1 MIETKF
7 KQGELCAIPTD
18 WAEGRFCDFL
28 QTFSSGA
35 TPYRGNPRN
44 YIGSIPWISSGELN
58 YNVITDT
65 LEHISEN
72 AQKQTNLKLHKPGT
86 FLMAITGLEAAGT
99 RGKCAFVGVPATTNQ
114 SCMAINGTD
123 KMDTSYLYW
132 FYRFWSETLAFKF
145 CQGTKQQSYT
155 AAIVKSLPIYTPDNI
170 VEQQRIASALTS
182 VDNLLS
188 SLDKLIA
195 KKRDIKQGAMQQL
208 LTGKTRL
215 KGFTEPWG
223 KYDVKDLGIFMK
235 GHGISKAQAQSGDIP
250 AVRYGELYTVH
261 NNYIKTF
268 QSCISQ
274 EVANEAVILQKGDIL
289 FACSGET
296 KEEIGKCAAYI
307 DDFQAYVGGDIII
320 LRTDNAKY
328 SALFLGF
335 ILNTPSV
342 ARQKAGKGQ
351 GDAIV
356 HISKD
361 ALASITIHLPSLRE
375 QQAIAIALKSID
387 DEIAALE
394 AKRKKYEAVKQGMM
408 QQLLTGKIR
417 LINQ

>member
-7 KQGELCAIPTD
+7 KQTEIGLIPEDWNTKTIGEISYFYNGTAHESIVDENGRWILVNSKFISTESEVVKHVSKCLHPCYINDILMVMSDVPNGKAIAKCFIVNED
-18 WAEGRFCDFL
+18 NKYSLNQRICRFSIFN
-28 QTFSSGA
+28 
-35 TPYRGNPRN
+35 GNPRFI
-44 YIGSIPWISSGELN
+44 YYALN
-58 YNVITDT
+58 RNPYYLSFDDGV
-65 LEHISEN
+65 
-72 AQKQTNLKLHKPGT
+72 KQTNLSKKEVINCPLSFPP
-86 FLMAITGLEAAGT
+86 LEE
-99 RGKCAFVGVPATTNQ
+99 Q
-114 SCMAINGTD
+114 S
-123 KMDTSYLYW
+123 
-132 FYRFWSETLAFKF
+132 
-145 CQGTKQQSYT
+145 
-155 AAIVKSLPIYTPDNI
+155 
-170 VEQQRIASALTS
+170 RIASALTS

-208 LTGKTRL
+208 LTGKTRIN
-215 KGFTEPWG
+215 GFTEPWG
-223 KYDVKDLGIFMK
+223 KYYVKDLGIFMK

-307 DDFQAYVGGDIII
+307 DDFKAYAGGDIII

-335 ILNTPSV
+335 ILNAPSV

-387 DEIAALE
+387 NDIAALE

-417 LINQ
+417 LL

>member
-1 MIETKF
+1 LVCVRNGSKTLIGKSALIGCEAVGSAFGAFMTVLRAQNIDYKYLFWTWQSNAIQQQIRDNLGATINQITNKDIISYNI
-7 KQGELCAIPTD
+7 AIPND
-18 WAEGRFCDFL
+18 A
-28 QTFSSGA
+28 
-35 TPYRGNPRN
+35 
-44 YIGSIPWISSGELN
+44 
-58 YNVITDT
+58 
-65 LEHISEN
+65 
-72 AQKQTNLKLHKPGT
+72 
-86 FLMAITGLEAAGT
+86 
-99 RGKCAFVGVPATTNQ
+99 
-114 SCMAINGTD
+114 
-123 KMDTSYLYW
+123 
-132 FYRFWSETLAFKF
+132 
-145 CQGTKQQSYT
+145 
-155 AAIVKSLPIYTPDNI
+155 
-170 VEQQRIASALTS
+170 EQQCIASALS
-182 VDNLLS
+182 SIDNLLS

-208 LTGKTRL
+208 LTGKTRIN
-215 KGFTEPWG
+215 GFTEPWG
-223 KYDVKDLGIFMK
+223 KYYVKDLGIFMK

-307 DDFQAYVGGDIII
+307 DDFKAYAGGDIII

-335 ILNTPSV
+335 ILNAPSV

-387 DEIAALE
+387 NDIAALE

-417 LINQ
+417 LL